1 MIANHLFLSSS
12 LSTVYF
18 LGSVVELVDTTDL
31 KSVSLGSMG
40 SSPIIRTIFTMNLE
54 NQIINYLDKVVEDHS
69 EIPPHII
76 QTILEDICG
85 MIKDAE
91 Q

>member
-1 MIANHLFLSSS
+1 
-12 LSTVYF
+12 
-18 LGSVVELVDTTDL
+18 
-31 KSVSLGSMG
+31 
-40 SSPIIRTIFTMNLE
+40 MNLE
-54 NQIINYLDKVVEDHS
+54 NEIIQYMDKVVEDHP
-69 EIPPHII
+69 EIPSYIL

>member
-1 MIANHLFLSSS
+1 MS
-12 LSTVYF
+12 
-18 LGSVVELVDTTDL
+18 
-31 KSVSLGSMG
+31 
-40 SSPIIRTIFTMNLE
+40 LE
-54 NQIINYLDKVVEDHS
+54 NEIINYMDKVVEDHP
-69 EIPPHII
+69 EIPSYIL